1 MGVDMMPLVIA
12 YALNLLD
19 YAITAYWVNLY
30 GSDIE
35 ANPFMRW
42 AFENNIA
49 WAVKIIA
56 VGGLFA
62 LVGYLVKRYHKCA
75 WAGKFLAVAYG
86 LIVLYHIA
94 LSIFAITL

>member
-1 MGVDMMPLVIA
+1 MVALLIA

-30 GSDIE
+30 GTDVE
-35 ANPFMRW
+35 GNPLMRW

-49 WAVKIIA
+49 WAVKILA

-62 LVGYLVKRYHKCA
+62 LVGYLVKRYHKCR
-75 WAGKFLAVAYG
+75 WAGILLCGVYALLAG
-86 LIVLYHIA
+86 YHMILFVIA
-94 LSIFAITL
+94 S

>member
-1 MGVDMMPLVIA
+1 MVALLIA
-12 YALNLLD
+12 YVLNVID
-19 YAITAYWVNLY
+19 YLFTAHWVNLY
-30 GSDIE
+30 GAEIE

-42 AFENNIA
+42 AFERDIA
-49 WAVKIIA
+49 WAVKILA

-62 LVGYLVKRYHKCA
+62 LVGYLVKRYRKCA